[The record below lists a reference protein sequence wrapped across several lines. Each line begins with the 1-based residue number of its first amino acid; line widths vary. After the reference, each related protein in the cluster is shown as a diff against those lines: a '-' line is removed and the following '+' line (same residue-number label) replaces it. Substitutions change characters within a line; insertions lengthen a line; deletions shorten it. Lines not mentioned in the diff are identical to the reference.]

1 MVSTMQKIKGEQK
14 VHIKII
20 FANVIQ
26 CMIHCGYNEKK
37 ENIFAGLHPEKYVE
51 YFKKENP
58 DILCMAEC
66 LIDNDKGQSEFVENI
81 ARNCRLP
88 FYKNLVGERAFFVE
102 NKFYGLSICS
112 RFPFN
117 DYKVLKLANPKIE
130 TIRPNGEYW
139 IMHDKYV
146 QKASLKI
153 NEKKIVNITNTHM
166 FPFQHFNK
174 HFWDNE
180 FAEYRNS
187 WAKMLVTDNKTNI
200 MCGDFNTVGISID
213 KAFPELQVGN
223 KLNSLVSYDGKKYQP
238 KYPYNT
244 QIEYILATKD
254 CKLVSSKAE
263 MLYSDH
269 PFLIVEIDIL

>member
-1 MVSTMQKIKGEQK
+1 
-14 VHIKII
+14 
-20 FANVIQ
+20 
-26 CMIHCGYNEKK
+26 MIHCGYNEKK
-37 ENIFAGLHPEKYVE
+37 ENIFAGFHPEKYIE
-51 YFKKENP
+51 YFRKENP

-66 LIDNDKGQSEFVENI
+66 LMDDTNGESEFVENI
-81 ARNCRLP
+81 AQSCQLP
-88 FYKNLVGERAFFVE
+88 YYRNLVGEKAFFVE

-112 RFPFN
+112 RYPFN
-117 DYKVLKLANPKIE
+117 DYKILKLANPKIE

-153 NEKKIVNITNTHM
+153 NENKNVNITNTHM

-187 WAKMLVTDNKTNI
+187 WAKMLVTDSQTNI

-238 KYPYNT
+238 KYPYDT
-244 QIEYILATKD
+244 QIEYILASKD
-254 CKLVSSKAE
+254 CKLISSKSE

-269 PFLIVEIDIL
+269 PFLIAEIDVD